1 MSIKKIRAV
10 ERALLVIET
19 LSQSGSLSLIQL
31 RQKTGLDNA
40 TLLRILT
47 TLTDRGWVR
56 PLIVEKKYTLSHSLG
71 ARLDTSAWAH
81 PISELAAPVM
91 LALKSNPFHLPSD
104 LCAIVG
110 EGIVEIVESTRQ
122 RGPLAPTRTGLG
134 LRPSLFKSAHGRAI
148 LAAMPDSVRIQHLE
162 KFLNRASKEDK
173 LWYQQGLF
181 EEEIA
186 RTQDRGYGIR
196 EPHYWEP
203 PFDEDPA
210 FCAIAVCI
218 QNEAGIYGSI
228 SLIWLEQE
236 LSLEQILKAELAQKL
251 TLAAQEIADALAR
264 NNIPAPIAM

>member
-1 MSIKKIRAV
+1 MSTKKIRAV

-40 TLLRILT
+40 TLLRILI
-47 TLTDRGWVR
+47 TLIDRGWLR
-56 PLIVEKKYTLSHSLG
+56 QLIVEKKYELSHSLG
-71 ARLDTSAWAH
+71 MRLDTSAWAH

-91 LALKSNPFHLPSD
+91 LSLKSNPFRLPSD

-110 EGIVEIVESTRQ
+110 EGIFEIVESTRQ

-148 LAAMPDSVRIQHLE
+148 LAAMPETLRMQQIE
-162 KFLNRASKEDK
+162 KFLNRASKEDL

-181 EEEIA
+181 EAEIT
-186 RTQDRGYGIR
+186 RTQHRGYGIR
-196 EPHYWEP
+196 EQHYWEP

-218 QNEAGIYGSI
+218 RNERGIYGSI

-236 LSLEQILKAELAQKL
+236 ISLDQIVKAEMVEKL
-251 TLAAQEIADALAR
+251 TSAAQEIADALAK
-264 NNIPAPIAM
+264 NNIRAPITI